1 MDAPWVEKYRPEVFE
16 QIVLSEENSTLFQSI
31 IRLNYMPNMLFYGPP
46 GTGKTTTI
54 MNLIDRYQKINGE
67 QNRGL
72 MIHLNASDDR
82 GIDVIRTQI
91 NHFVTSKTFF
101 GGGMKFVILDEV
113 DYMTKNAQ
121 QALVYLLQ
129 EPNPHVRFCLVC
141 NYISKIDET
150 LQSAFVKIHFNHLPQ
165 EKIRQFLFDIAQKE
179 SIALSEKQAAHIQQM
194 FGSDLRSMINY
205 IQCNQTGLVEMEII
219 HPTVWD
225 DLYRRIQEKEN
236 IGVLNCLIGEI
247 SAKYNIDTPTLLK
260 DFLNHVMVHAP
271 GFPLSCFSDLEQ
283 AVHSTADGKYVVMYV
298 LSVMLKISV

>member
-1 MDAPWVEKYRPEVFE
+1 MDAPWVEKYRPDVFE
-16 QIVLSEENSTLFQSI
+16 QIVLSPENAVLFSAVI
-31 IRLNYMPNMLFYGPP
+31 EKNYMPNMLFYGPP

-54 MNLIDRYQKINGE
+54 MNLVSRYQQCNGE
-67 QNRGL
+67 RNRGL

-141 NYISKIDET
+141 NYISKIDDT
-150 LQSAFVKIHFNHLPQ
+150 LQSAFVKVHFNHLPQ
-165 EKIRQFLFDIAQKE
+165 DKINQFLFDIAQKE
-179 SIALSEKQAAHIQQM
+179 RIALTAAQATHIQKM

-205 IQCNQTGLVEMEII
+205 LQCNQTGLVEMAVL

-225 DLYRRIQEKEN
+225 DLYQRIREREN
-236 IGVLNCLIGEI
+236 IGVMHRLIQDI
-247 SAKYNIDTPTLLK
+247 STTYGVDLPTIMK
-260 DFLNHVMVHAP
+260 DFLHHIVVHTP
-271 GFPLSCFSDLEQ
+271 DFPWEKLTDLEQ
-283 AVHSTADGKYVVMYV
+283 AVHSTAEGQHIV
-298 LSVMLKISV
+298 LYALTILLK

>member
-1 MDAPWVEKYRPEVFE
+1 MNEPWVEKYRPSVFE
-16 QIVLSEENSTLFQSI
+16 KIVLSDENAGIFRSI
-31 IRLNYMPNMLFYGPP
+31 IDQNYMPNMLFYGPP

-54 MNLIDRYQKINGE
+54 MNLVARYQACNGE

-82 GIDVIRTQI
+82 GIDVIRCQI

-141 NYISKIDET
+141 NYISKIDDT
-150 LQSAFVKIHFNHLPQ
+150 LQSAFVKIHFNHLPRD
-165 EKIRQFLFDIAQKE
+165 KINLFLFDIAQRE
-179 SIALSEKQAAHIQQM
+179 EVPLTEDQASHIQQM

-205 IQCNQTGLVEMEII
+205 IQCNQTGLVEMKIVNQ
-219 HPTVWD
+219 TVWAG
-225 DLYRRIQEKEN
+225 LYEKILQKEN
-236 IGVLNCLIGEI
+236 IGVLNRAIYDI
-247 SAKYNIDTPTLLK
+247 SETYSLDAPTILK
-260 DFLNHVMVHAP
+260 DFLNYCIQLP
-271 GFPLSCFSDLEQ
+271 DFPLDQLKGLEQ
-283 AVHSTADGKYVVMYV
+283 AVHSGADSKYVVMYA
-298 LSVMLKISV
+298 LTILLQIR

>member
-1 MDAPWVEKYRPEVFE
+1 MDAPWVEKYRPSEFE
-16 QIVLSEENSTLFQSI
+16 QIVLSDENEGIFKTI
-31 IRLNYMPNMLFYGPP
+31 IEQNYMPNMLFYGPP

-54 MNLIDRYQKINGE
+54 MNLISRYQQRNGE

-82 GIDVIRTQI
+82 GIDVIRCQI

-101 GGGMKFVILDEV
+101 GGGMKFVVLDEV

-165 EKIRQFLFDIAQKE
+165 EKITRFLFNIAEKE
-179 SIALSEKQAAHIQQM
+179 AIDLSPEQALRIQQM
-194 FGSDLRSMINY
+194 FGSDVRSMINY
-205 IQCNQTGLVEMEII
+205 IQCNQTGLVEMKILNQA
-219 HPTVWD
+219 VWA
-225 DLYRRIQEKEN
+225 DLYAKIRQGEN
-236 IGVLNCLIGEI
+236 IGVLNRAIHDI
-247 SAKYNIDTPTLLK
+247 SATYSLDTPTILK
-260 DFLNHVMVHAP
+260 DFLNFCIQLDD
-271 GFPLSCFSDLEQ
+271 FPLDQLKDLEQ
-283 AVHSTADGKYVVMYV
+283 AVHSNAEAKYVVLYA
-298 LSVMLKISV
+298 LTILLKNPL